1 VNPLARVTALAA
13 RVAHDVVAEYRRLDA
28 PPPPPPEPARQE
40 MSCTSAGTER
50 RGTYDVSQNAAGRV
64 FGFGRD
70 SQ

>member
-1 VNPLARVTALAA
+1 MNPLTWVTKLAA
-13 RVAHDVVAEYRRLDA
+13 AAVHEAVAEYRRLDA

-40 MSCTSAGTER
+40 INCTGASTQAR
-50 RGTYDVSQNAAGRV
+50 WQPAAQPPASP

>member
-13 RVAHDVVAEYRRLDA
+13 RVAHDVVTEYRRLDA
-28 PPPPPPEPARQE
+28 PPEPARRE